1 MMMKRI
7 NLFCSLLLL
16 GLIPFLYTLVRTNLI
31 ADIPST
37 DGMGVAGHIEWF
49 DLINETIQ
57 VFLIVPLY
65 TLLKGFR
72 LCGIMFCC
80 L

>member
-7 NLFCSLLLL
+7 NLFCSLLL